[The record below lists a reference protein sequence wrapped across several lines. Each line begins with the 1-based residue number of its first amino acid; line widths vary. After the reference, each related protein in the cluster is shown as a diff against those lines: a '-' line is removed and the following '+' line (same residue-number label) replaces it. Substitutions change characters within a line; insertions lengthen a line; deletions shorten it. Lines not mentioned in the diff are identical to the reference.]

1 MSDFVVLQTDYMDMA
16 EVLKKR
22 RAELGISQTA
32 LGEMAGVNVRQIARY
47 ESGEQHPS
55 LPQAVE
61 LAKALSIS
69 IAELAGEV
77 DSGIDLSGEWHAGW
91 QTYKDGVQRL
101 AIQPVV
107 AHQHGNIVQ
116 VSAERTVAV
125 EEGGYNWAGEFRL
138 WDNEVLMG
146 WYRGA
151 DGSVR
156 SKGTMYFA
164 LDGDGNQ
171 ATGRWVGLSHDG
183 RVVTGNSSLARNADD
198 AESIL
203 QGLIDGSKS

>member
-1 MSDFVVLQTDYMDMA
+1 MDMA
-16 EVLKKR
+16 DVLKKR
-22 RAELGISQTA
+22 RAALGISQAA

-77 DSGIDLSGEWHAGW
+77 ESGLDLSGIWHAGW

-101 AIQPVV
+101 AIQEVV
-107 AHQHGNIVQ
+107 AHQHGNVVQ
-116 VSAERTVAV
+116 LSAQRTAPV

-151 DGSVR
+151 DGNVR

-164 LDGDGNQ
+164 LLDQGNQ
-171 ATGRWVGLSHDG
+171 AKGRWVGMSYDG
-183 RVVTGNSSLARNADD
+183 KVITGNASLARTAED
-198 AESIL
+198 AQTIL
-203 QGLIDGSKS
+203 QDLVEAVSS